1 MCKFFD
7 KLFKKIPVFRNKQK
21 EMLINTMAAFIS
33 VELSKRL
40 AAIEGN
46 SEDSKRFHY
55 TQETLGALKELS
67 VLLSKKFICPGTNLK
82 DYRTSSQQIF
92 KNLLSNTVMNMY
104 SFDISSVSNKCA
116 TQLFNV
122 GYRPRYYVYE
132 DYFGNIVDVD
142 VNAVID
148 KELSKLPSPPP
159 EQNSEPAAQDSN
171 KAEEEKPKKRRSRKK
186 KVESEPSQS
195 AAEEAPKEEVKKP
208 DEPPAE
214 EILRLP
220 TEEASKSAYE
230 QTEMDLS
237 KVFDD

>member
-148 KELSKLPSPPP
+148 NELSKLPSPP
-159 EQNSEPAAQDSN
+159 EQNSEPAAQDN

-186 KVESEPSQS
+186 KVEPEPSQS
-195 AAEEAPKEEVKKP
+195 AAEEAPKEKAEKP
-208 DEPPAE
+208 DEQPPAE

-220 TEEASKSAYE
+220 TEEESAYE